1 MSKRLSILML
11 ALAGFAGT
19 AMAADTV
26 SPADKNPNPG
36 PVARAEE
43 KTKDGARK
51 AGSAVKRTAKKAGHA
66 VGTGTKKTG
75 DAISRTG
82 QKVKNKTEP

>member
-1 MSKRLSILML
+1 MSKLLSILLL
-11 ALAGFAGT
+11 ALAGVAGT
-19 AMAADTV
+19 AMAADPV

-36 PVARAEE
+36 PAARAEE
-43 KTKDGARK
+43 NVKDGARK
-51 AGSAVKRTAKKAGHA
+51 TGSAVKRTAKKAGHA

-82 QKVKNKTEP
+82 QKMKNKTEP